1 MLKKVSTIYLYLAM
15 IFLGLDIGLI
25 TVRVLTIHEKGLF
38 YAFGICLAIY
48 ITLERFFNEK
58 GN

>member
-1 MLKKVSTIYLYLAM
+1 MLKKVSTIYRDLAM
-15 IFLGLDIGLI
+15 ILLGIDIGLI
-25 TVRVLTIHEKGLF
+25 TIRVLTTQEKVLF
-38 YAFGICLAIY
+38 CAFGICLAIY

>member
-1 MLKKVSTIYLYLAM
+1 MLKKASTIYLHLAM

-38 YAFGICLAIY
+38 CAFGICLAIY